1 MKENDYSKNWKP
13 IIRWRHRL
21 AAWGFTR
28 LKPTEPYESYYVYG
42 KYTIPPERIP
52 HKWKGRM
59 NEDKERKLR
68 FKAYQ
73 EACEQYKRDGYWK
86 EKVRVS
92 ISEEIEIY
100 KNIRKY
106 VSSHPSDVKERQ
118 RLREHFIVFAGS
130 TIAILFA
137 LIIFSIFLFKEFF
150 PLD

>member
-42 KYTIPPERIP
+42 KYIISPEKIPSEWIG
-52 HKWKGRM
+52 KM
-59 NEDKERKLR
+59 DESKERELR

-73 EACEQYKRDGYWK
+73 EACDQYAKDGYWK
-86 EKVRVS
+86 EKARVS
-92 ISEEIEIY
+92 IFDEIEIY

-106 VSSHPSDVKERQ
+106 VAAHPSDVTEKQ
-118 RLREHFIVFAGS
+118 RLREHLIVFVVAA
-130 TIAILFA
+130 IAVLFA
-137 LIIFSIFLFKEFF
+137 LIIFSLFLFTKFF